1 MNLNIGRVLLL
12 SAAAT
17 VAGAAVFAVYKSG
30 GVKPAVT
37 KVVKSGVKAGN
48 WASKQYTSA
57 KDEVGRL
64 VDEAKSD
71 MAG

>member
-1 MNLNIGRVLLL
+1 MNLNLGRILLV

-17 VAGAAVFAVYKSG
+17 VAGAAVYAVYKAG

-37 KVVKSGVKAGN
+37 KAVKGGVKASI
-48 WASKQYTSA
+48 WATKQYTSA

-64 VDEAKSD
+64 VEEAKAD

>member
-1 MNLNIGRVLLL
+1 MSFNLGRLLL
-12 SAAAT
+12 VSAAAT
-17 VAGAAVFAVYKSG
+17 VAGAAVYAVYKAG

-37 KVVKSGVKAGN
+37 KAVKGGVKAGN
-48 WASKQYTSA
+48 WATKQYTSA

>member
-1 MNLNIGRVLLL
+1 MSLNLGRVLLV

-17 VAGAAVFAVYKSG
+17 VAGAAVYAVYKAG

-37 KVVKSGVKAGN
+37 KAVKGGVRAGS
-48 WASKQYTSA
+48 WATKQYSSA
-57 KDEVGRL
+57 KDEVARL
-64 VDEAKSD
+64 VDEAKAD